1 MPTPQTVNPDQA
13 RGVVAGPYLQPL
25 LAAASARGVPADKL
39 AAAAGL
45 PVDAFAT
52 LPESLPVTV
61 YVRLLDAGAELAC
74 DPHFGLH
81 VGECVELGA
90 YNVYGLI
97 LLSCRDFGQAL
108 QQTLRFEG
116 LAHDLGRSA
125 LRVDGRFAEYR
136 WDCAVPAAS
145 RHLVESVFAGIQIT
159 AGWLAGRPLP
169 PAEISFTHPAP
180 ADQSEHRRL
189 FGEGIRFSAPANTAR
204 FDAALLSWPVRNADV
219 GLYPVLQQHAEQLL
233 QAKQRAQGDAGIVA
247 QVRSVIVRN
256 LAQDRVR
263 VATVA
268 EEMNITQR
276 TLQRKLNEA
285 GVTFQQ
291 VLDQTR
297 RDLALDYLK
306 RDKLSLAEI
315 AFLLGY
321 QEQSSFCHAFKE
333 WTGLNPGAYREKS
346 GERNGEGIAERP

>member
-1 MPTPQTVNPDQA
+1 MPTPSPVNLDQA
-13 RGVVAGPYLQPL
+13 SSVVAGPYLQPL
-25 LAAASARGVPADKL
+25 LAAAASRGVSANDL
-39 AAAAGL
+39 AVAAGL
-45 PVDAFAT
+45 PGDALAS
-52 LPESLPVTV
+52 LPESLPVAA
-61 YVRLLDAGAELAC
+61 YVRLLDAGAELAR

-125 LRVDGRFAEYR
+125 LRVDGGFAEYR
-136 WDCAVPAAS
+136 WDCAVPGAS
-145 RHLVESVFAGIQIT
+145 RHLVESVFSGIQVT
-159 AGWLAGRPLP
+159 AAWLAGQALP
-169 PAEISFTHPAP
+169 PADIAFTHPAP
-180 ADQSEHRRL
+180 EDCTEHRRL
-189 FGEGIRFSAPANTAR
+189 FGETVRFGAPANTAR
-204 FDAALLSWPVRNADV
+204 FNAALLSWPVRHADV
-219 GLYPVLQQHAEQLL
+219 SLYPVLQQHAEQLL
-233 QAKQRAQGDAGIVA
+233 QAKLRAQADAGIVA
-247 QVRSVIVRN
+247 QVRNAIVRN

-263 VATVA
+263 VAAVA
-268 EEMNITQR
+268 EELNITQR
-276 TLQRKLNEA
+276 TLQRKLNES

-306 RDKLSLAEI
+306 RDKLSLADI

-333 WTGLNPGAYREKS
+333 WTGLNPGAYRES
-346 GERNGEGIAERP
+346 IVGRT